1 VCWEGIPSRW
11 KIPAKNEVTQ
21 LVARIRR
28 IGEGF
33 LSHVFTGLLTFL
45 AMYGVANIGLVFP
58 VGVVEWMLLYSW
70 GITLL
75 VLPIQAGV
83 QIWSL
88 LQRQATPLLLIYYF
102 QYDTTTNLPHRF
114 LDPVQSRIGLAT
126 VVILLIGGLIAWPVY
141 VFYGAFLLIAQYG
154 PLLFTLDFVILF
166 IQGLAVGTA
175 AIFVAYFL
183 LASFAII
190 VLQWR
195 RKGR

>member
-1 VCWEGIPSRW
+1 MT
-11 KIPAKNEVTQ
+11 EV
-21 LVARIRR
+21 VERIRG
-28 IGEGF
+28 IGRVV
-33 LSHVFTGLLTFL
+33 LSHIITGILTFL

-70 GITLL
+70 VITLL

-88 LQRQATPLLLIYYF
+88 LQRQSTPLLLIYYF

-126 VVILLIGGLIAWPVY
+126 VVILLIGGLIAWPIY
-141 VFYGAFLLIAQYG
+141 AFYGAFLLIAQYG
-154 PLLFTLDFVILF
+154 PLLFTLEFVVLF

-183 LASFAII
+183 LASFAILI
-190 VLQWR
+190 LQWR